1 LPVVKL
7 EEIFTGN
14 DDYGSI
20 GCNLSPPLGPQYFC
34 KRLNEIRERSNVHDV
49 LVEINEVVE
58 EDSTTWPF
66 SESVYI
72 FTNATHIEVAQWA
85 AALQRDAV
93 EEGFANGRPRRVKDL
108 PPDIKK

>member
-1 LPVVKL
+1 MTEILVNRIKAQGLRSPDRPLPVVKL
-7 EEIFTGN
+7 EEFFTGN

-58 EDSTTWPF
+58 ETQEPGHS
-66 SESVYI
+66 
-72 FTNATHIEVAQWA
+72 
-85 AALQRDAV
+85 
-93 EEGFANGRPRRVKDL
+93 RRVSIFSRTPL
-108 PPDIKK
+108 TMR